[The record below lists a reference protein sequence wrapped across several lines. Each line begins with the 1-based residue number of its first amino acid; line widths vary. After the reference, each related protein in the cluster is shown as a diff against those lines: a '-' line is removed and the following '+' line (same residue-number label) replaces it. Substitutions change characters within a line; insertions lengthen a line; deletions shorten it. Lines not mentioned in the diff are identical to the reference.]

1 MNSEIKKIN
10 IENTDDQSN
19 IVSKSHKAF
28 EIIDQETDEECV
40 RLQINNN
47 RSSQRTAYQNQDKPA
62 VSSNPFIYDDLEEWV
77 ESEGG
82 AKSIDQINFTTP
94 CKSEIVQGNKNAN
107 YELEF
112 RNPYIVYRFKNVITV
127 FRIYFYIYVLIQLAV
142 AWYIGSALGGSFG
155 YPVEF
160 WILTITVIKIMIDA
174 SILAHFLGQHQDR
187 LIAPAIISTGVFS
200 FLALLVFITP
210 KITRFFL
217 Y

>member
-77 ESEGG
+77 ESEGD

-94 CKSEIVQGNKNAN
+94 CKSEEIQRNNNTN

-142 AWYIGSALGGSFG
+142 ACYIGSALGGSFG

>member
-1 MNSEIKKIN
+1 
-10 IENTDDQSN
+10 
-19 IVSKSHKAF
+19 
-28 EIIDQETDEECV
+28 
-40 RLQINNN
+40 
-47 RSSQRTAYQNQDKPA
+47 
-62 VSSNPFIYDDLEEWV
+62 
-77 ESEGG
+77 
-82 AKSIDQINFTTP
+82 
-94 CKSEIVQGNKNAN
+94 
-107 YELEF
+107 
-112 RNPYIVYRFKNVITV
+112 
-127 FRIYFYIYVLIQLAV
+127 V